1 MESILDRIKNL
12 ITEKK
17 ITVAE
22 LERRADLGNGT
33 IRKWDTSL
41 PSADKIQKVARI
53 LGVTI
58 DYLING
64 ENEMDSKVITLA
76 RKAKQLNNDQIEL
89 LEKMIEQMD
98 HKEW

>member
-64 ENEMDSKVITLA
+64 ENEMDSKAITLA

-98 HKEW
+98 HKE

>member
-1 MESILDRIKNL
+1 MDSILERIKNL
-12 ITEKK
+12 ISDKK
-17 ITVAE
+17 ITIAE

-33 IRKWDTSL
+33 IRKWNTSL
-41 PSADKIQKVARI
+41 PSADKIQKVAKI

-76 RKAKQLNNDQIEL
+76 RKAKQLNNEQIEL
-89 LEKMIEQMD
+89 LEKMIEQMNN
-98 HKEW
+98 KE

>member
-1 MESILDRIKNL
+1 MDSILERIKNL
-12 ITEKK
+12 ISDKK
-17 ITVAE
+17 ITIAE

-41 PSADKIQKVARI
+41 PSADKIQKVAKI

-76 RKAKQLNNDQIEL
+76 RKAKQLNNEQIEL
-89 LEKMIEQMD
+89 LEKMIEQMNN
-98 HKEW
+98 KE

>member
-98 HKEW
+98 HKE